1 MAEQAREQIT
11 INASVE
17 ECFRTLIDFE
27 SYPEWAGDLK
37 EATVVD
43 VDGDG
48 RAVVVEF
55 RAAAMGRST
64 TYRLEYDYEGAP
76 GRLAWNLLSGD
87 LERELDG
94 CYLLAPTP
102 GDPASTDIVYE
113 LAVDLIVPIPGFV
126 KRRAEA
132 RIIKTALSELKT
144 RVEGG
149 TPSGGSDAPGD
160 SGAPV
165 DQ

>member
-1 MAEQAREQIT
+1 MAEQAREQTT
-11 INASVE
+11 INASID
-17 ECFRTLIDFE
+17 ECFATLVDFE

-37 EATVVD
+37 EAKVVQHD
-43 VDGDG
+43 ADG

-64 TYRLEYDYEGAP
+64 TYQLKYDYTGAP
-76 GRLAWNLLSGD
+76 GRLAWELLSGD

-94 CYLLAPTP
+94 CYLLSASSDTP
-102 GDPASTDIVYE
+102 GSTDIVYE

-132 RIIKTALSELKT
+132 RIIKTALSELKA
-144 RVEGG
+144 RVEGAAPG
-149 TPSGGSDAPGD
+149 GGSDDHPDA
-160 SGAPV
+160 
-165 DQ
+165 